1 MKKKHLLIR
10 TSAAVLS
17 AAMIAGTTPVSAA
30 ASEDFEAAEEIEA
43 VDLEESEVEENDSE
57 ESEVEEV
64 EESEAEEPETG
75 EAEESEAEE
84 PETGEAEKS
93 EAEEPETGEA
103 EKSEAEEPE
112 TEVDEKIE
120 LEEPES
126 GENKETGAGNVQESE
141 AGEIKENEFE
151 EFEEIPVVYNGDGTA
166 PALIA
171 ADGYS
176 ILDVEAYLKS
186 ISFVSVDG
194 EEHEVTAES
203 SCLILA
209 NGKLNTAAKPFEC
222 GDFFEIQ
229 VEADGYPELEF
240 VYWVGGAWD
249 SYDNISIPLI
259 DDVNHTV
266 RETKEQKSSDSS
278 VISRETYQLEHD
290 ETVTW
295 GYRVLRKV
303 RVSEEN
309 INQR

>member
-17 AAMIAGTTPVSAA
+17 ATMIAGTTPVTAA
-30 ASEDFEAAEEIEA
+30 ASEDFEVTEEIEEVEA
-43 VDLEESEVEENDSE
+43 EVEENDSE
-57 ESEVEEV
+57 ESEVEDVEESEAEEPETEEVEESEAEEPATEADEEIELEEPESGEV
-64 EESEAEEPETG
+64 EESEAEEPEIG
-75 EAEESEAEE
+75 EAEE
-84 PETGEAEKS
+84 
-93 EAEEPETGEA
+93 
-103 EKSEAEEPE
+103 
-112 TEVDEKIE
+112 
-120 LEEPES
+120 L
-126 GENKETGAGNVQESE
+126 
-141 AGEIKENEFE
+141 
-151 EFEEIPVVYNGDGTA
+151 PVMYNGDGTA

-176 ILDVEAYLKS
+176 ILDVEAYLKN

-194 EEHEVTAES
+194 EEHEVTDES

-209 NGKLNTAAKPFEC
+209 NGKLNTAAKPFER

-249 SYDNISIPLI
+249 SYDDISIPLI